1 MEKKHLLSVSLACS
15 QGHPAKDKNNLSLLQ
30 TSHKFTNLTLLH
42 NIFTMPDSKRNL
54 YLLGRPFSP
63 LYSAAMKLRS
73 SLYGQ
78 NLFRRY
84 KMEVPVISIGNL
96 TMGGTGKTPI
106 VSYLATFL
114 QGQGYR
120 PAIISRGYGGASG
133 NKVNV
138 VSDGKEIFLDA
149 EQAGDEPRLLAETLP
164 GIPVLTGI
172 VRALPCR
179 HAIHTLGCD
188 ILLLDDGFQHLA
200 VDRDINLVLFS
211 AESLA
216 GNSRVF
222 PGGDLR
228 EPVSALLRCDAFLL
242 TGTTAGNKERA
253 DRFAALLQS
262 RFPSKPVFFSSYTA
276 SEAKDEKGGT
286 TIPLTT
292 LPTPLHGFCGIAR
305 PEAFRQSLIEQ
316 GISLSGFTAL
326 RDHQPYT
333 PRILRQIRKEAM
345 DSGARGII
353 TTAKDMV
360 KLKDHSFPLPFFSL
374 QMLTHIDDGLQ
385 SFIIERL
392 KRLKHNRR

>member
-1 MEKKHLLSVSLACS
+1 ML
-15 QGHPAKDKNNLSLLQ
+15 D
-30 TSHKFTNLTLLH
+30 T
-42 NIFTMPDSKRNL
+42 KRNL

-73 SLYGQ
+73 TLYDR

-114 QGQGYR
+114 QSQGYK
-120 PAIISRGYGGASG
+120 PAIISRGYGGAAG

-138 VSDGKEIFLDA
+138 VSDGKKIYLDA
-149 EQAGDEPRLLAETLP
+149 EQAGDEPRLLAESLP
-164 GIPVLTGI
+164 GVAVLTGI

-179 HAIHTLGCD
+179 HAIQTLGCD

-228 EPVSALLRCDAFLL
+228 EPVSALQRSDAFLL
-242 TGTTAGNKERA
+242 TGTTASNKERA
-253 DRFAALLQS
+253 DRFATLLQN
-262 RFPSKPVFFSSYTA
+262 RFPLKPVFFSSYTA
-276 SEAKDEKGGT
+276 CDARDEREDKSL
-286 TIPLTT
+286 PLTA
-292 LPTPLHGFCGIAR
+292 LPTPLYGFCGIAR
-305 PEAFRQSLIEQ
+305 PEAFRQSLIAQ
-316 GISLSGFTAL
+316 SVSLSGFTGL

-333 PRILRQIRKEAM
+333 QRLLRQIQKEAM
-345 DSGARGII
+345 NSGARGLI

-360 KLKDHSFPLPFFSL
+360 KLKEHTFPLPIFSL
-374 QMLTHIDDGLQ
+374 QMLTHIDDGLK

-392 KRLKHNRR
+392 KPPLHGSK

>member
-1 MEKKHLLSVSLACS
+1 
-15 QGHPAKDKNNLSLLQ
+15 
-30 TSHKFTNLTLLH
+30 
-42 NIFTMPDSKRNL
+42 
-54 YLLGRPFSP
+54 
-63 LYSAAMKLRS
+63 MKLRS
-73 SLYGQ
+73 ALYRQGV
-78 NLFRRY
+78 FRRY

-120 PAIISRGYGGASG
+120 PAIISRGYGGAAG

-138 VSDGKEIFLDA
+138 VSDGNTIYLDA
-149 EQAGDEPRLLAETLP
+149 RQAGDEPRLLAETLP

-172 VRALPCR
+172 VRALPCN

-262 RFPSKPVFFSSYTA
+262 RFPLKPVFFSSYTA
-276 SEAKDEKGGT
+276 AGAKEEEGNT
-286 TIPLTT
+286 ALPLTA
-292 LPTPLHGFCGIAR
+292 LPTPLYGFCGIAR
-305 PEAFRQSLIEQ
+305 PEAFRQSLIDQ
-316 GISLSGFTAL
+316 GIPLSGFIGL

-333 PRILRQIRKEAM
+333 PRLLRQIQKEAL

-360 KLKDHSFPLPFFSL
+360 KLKDQAFPLPLFSL
-374 QMLTHIDDGLQ
+374 QMLTHIDDGLK
-385 SFIIERL
+385 SFILEKISPFL
-392 KRLKHNRR
+392 HTGN